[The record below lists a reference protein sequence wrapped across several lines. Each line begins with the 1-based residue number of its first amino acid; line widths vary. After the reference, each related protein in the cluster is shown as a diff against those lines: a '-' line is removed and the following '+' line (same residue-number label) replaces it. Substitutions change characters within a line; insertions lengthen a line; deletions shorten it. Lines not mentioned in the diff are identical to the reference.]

1 MQSSDRRID
10 DVASAIVL
18 VERTVQPATPP
29 NADFTARFTAP
40 ERNPFRRWRPPAEDI
55 RVARIPD
62 AILDGRFRGLF
73 TASGFVRDTRYLTPE
88 SYFQSL
94 HRGPDTLV
102 RQTADDTP
110 VIVGC
115 NGAHANYFHWL
126 TQALPAIDLALRRP
140 HQAPHVRLALPP
152 LLPWQQASLQLLGH
166 AAVPRVEITDPD
178 RQYAFRTIEHCNLLT
193 GAAAFSLSQ
202 TVAQTYRRLREANPR
217 PRLGRKIYV
226 ARSDTRHRAMRNEAA
241 VSAGLAARGFE
252 IWEAGRLGFA
262 DQIALFQEAAFVVG
276 PHGAGLA
283 NIAFC
288 HPGTFVYELVPQLYA
303 NSCFCALALLGGLS
317 YWADGFESEGPQ
329 EVPPF
334 RRAWES
340 DTAAV
345 LARVDEMAAM
355 RTPTQAVAPGSL
367 PLRVVRWASGLDDR
381 EAGGAGGSGGR

>member
-1 MQSSDRRID
+1 MTQPGDRGID
-10 DVASAIVL
+10 DVASEIVL
-18 VERTVQPATPP
+18 IERTVRPATPP
-29 NADFTARFTAP
+29 HADFTARFACP
-40 ERNPFRRWRPPAEDI
+40 ERNPFRRWRPPAEEI

-94 HRGPDTLV
+94 RRGPETLV
-102 RQTADDTP
+102 RQADDDGP

-126 TQALPAIDLALRRP
+126 TQALPTIDLALRRP
-140 HQAPHVRLALPP
+140 GQAPHRRLALPP
-152 LLPWQQASLQLLGH
+152 LRPWQEASLQLLGH
-166 AAVPRVEITDPD
+166 AAFPRVEIADPD
-178 RQYAFRTIEHCNLLT
+178 RQYIFRTIEHCNLLT

-217 PRLGRKIYV
+217 PPLGRKIYV
-226 ARSDTRHRAMRNEAA
+226 ARTDTAHRLMRNEAA
-241 VSAGLAARGFE
+241 ISDGLAARGFE
-252 IWEAGRLGFA
+252 IWEPGRLGFA

-276 PHGAGLA
+276 PHGAGLT

-303 NSCFCALALLGGLS
+303 NSCFCTLALLGGLS
-317 YWADGFESEGPQ
+317 YWADAFESEGRQ
-329 EVPPF
+329 EEAPF
-334 RRAWES
+334 QRAWES

-345 LARVDEMAAM
+345 LARVDEMEAM
-355 RTPTQAVAPGSL
+355 RTAAPAVAPETL
-367 PLRVVRWASGLDDR
+367 PPRVVRWASGVDGPD
-381 EAGGAGGSGGR
+381 A